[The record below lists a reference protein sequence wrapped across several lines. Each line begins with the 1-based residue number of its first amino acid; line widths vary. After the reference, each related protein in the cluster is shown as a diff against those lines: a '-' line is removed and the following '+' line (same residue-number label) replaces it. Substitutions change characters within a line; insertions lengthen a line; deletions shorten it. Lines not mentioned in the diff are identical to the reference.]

1 MIMTSDVAS
10 SLLCLLNFREYRPL
24 MLFVQWCLGLK
35 PVTYFAQS
43 HTKSRGSR
51 LCVILIIGAK
61 AYSGRDH

>member
-1 MIMTSDVAS
+1 
-10 SLLCLLNFREYRPL
+10 
-24 MLFVQWCLGLK
+24 LGLK